1 MTKKTHKHRVTRK
14 KNNKTTIKKWYKC
27 IKKINDKQLTKKEYS
42 KVKTIQNKMKYN
54 ATLQA
59 PHIIIN
65 MNKTILK
72 RKDQI
77 PDMTVTIAK
86 RMIHKAE
93 QNIKKNKKKKFKKI
107 TPQEMQLIK
116 QYQNELMSKVK
127 KTC

>member
-1 MTKKTHKHRVTRK
+1 MVKKTRKSKVTHK
-14 KNNKTTIKKWYKC
+14 KTTMKKWYKC

-59 PHIIIN
+59 PRIIIN

-77 PDMTVTIAK
+77 PDKAITVAQ

-93 QNIKKNKKKKFKKI
+93 QDIKKNKKKKLKKI
-107 TPQEMQLIK
+107 TAKEMQLIK

-127 KTC
+127 NKC

>member
-1 MTKKTHKHRVTRK
+1 MVKKTRKSKVTRK
-14 KNNKTTIKKWYKC
+14 KTTMKKWYKC

-59 PHIIIN
+59 PRIIIN

-77 PDMTVTIAK
+77 PDKAITVAQ

-93 QNIKKNKKKKFKKI
+93 QDIKKNKKKKLKKI
-107 TPQEMQLIK
+107 TAKEMQLIK

-127 KTC
+127 NKC

>member
-1 MTKKTHKHRVTRK
+1 MVKKTRKSKVTR
-14 KNNKTTIKKWYKC
+14 NKTTMKKWYNC

-59 PHIIIN
+59 PRIIIN

-72 RKDQI
+72 RKDHM
-77 PDMTVTIAK
+77 PDTVKTVAK

-93 QNIKKNKKKKFKKI
+93 QDIKKNKKKKLKKI
-107 TPQEMQLIK
+107 TPKEMQLIK
-116 QYQNELMSKVK
+116 KYQNELMSKVK
-127 KTC
+127 NKC